1 MHPAICRRRV
11 PCGTDRVL
19 SAVGHGCAFAHSR
32 RLNHLCPDTPGRWAL
47 VALLRAPQLPRRRF
61 HMDCFH
67 RQALQAFLA
76 LGALLVGI
84 ARAANAQNG
93 TITGTVVDQAGGP
106 VSPARVLLGAT
117 NKGAVTNQQGK
128 YVIAGVAPGTYEVRV
143 AIIGY
148 AGETQRVTVGPGESR
163 TADFTVKRVALSLD
177 AVLVTTSGESRAREN
192 GNAVSTIRASEIVET
207 QPITSMTDL
216 LSGRAAGVNILPS
229 TGTVGGGARIR
240 IRGANSVSLPND
252 PLFIVD
258 GIRVESRSGNSIG
271 VGGQEPGRLN
281 DLNPEEYA
289 SIEIVKGPSA
299 AALYGTQ
306 AANGVVL
313 LTTKRGTPGRTSWA
327 FHTEQGVQTDV
338 ANYPANYDALTTDT
352 GTTRCQLIQVAHL
365 ACTQARIVSFNP
377 PQTPATSPFKAGYQQ
392 QYGVQV

>member
-1 MHPAICRRRV
+1 M
-11 PCGTDRVL
+11 GTFNREML
-19 SAVGHGCAFAHSR
+19 HAS
-32 RLNHLCPDTPGRWAL
+32 
-47 VALLRAPQLPRRRF
+47 
-61 HMDCFH
+61 
-67 RQALQAFLA
+67 LA
-76 LGALLVGI
+76 LGALLVGVP
-84 ARAANAQNG
+84 RAGSAQDG

-117 NKGAVTNQQGK
+117 NKGAITNQQGK
-128 YVIAGVAPGTYEVRV
+128 YVIAGVAPGTYDVRV

-148 AGETQRVTVGPGESR
+148 AGETQRVTVGAGQTS

-177 AVLVTTSGESRAREN
+177 AVLVTTSGEQRAREN
-192 GNAVSTIRASEIVET
+192 GNAVSTIRPSDIVET

-229 TGTVGGGARIR
+229 SGTVGGGARIR

-258 GIRVESRSGNSIG
+258 GIRVESKAGNSIG

-281 DLNPEEYA
+281 DFNPDEIA

-313 LTTKRGTPGRTSWA
+313 ITTKRGTPGRTSWN
-327 FHTEQGVQTDV
+327 FYTEQGVQTDV
-338 ANYPANYDALTTDT
+338 ANYPANYGALDDSVLIRSGQPPKDT
-352 GTTRCQLIQVAHL
+352 SISCQLVGLAHKTC
-365 ACTQARIVSFNP
+365 AQDRTASFNP
-377 PQTPATSPFKAGYQQ
+377 LENPATSPFKAGYNQ
-392 QYGVQV
+392 QYGLQVSGGNEQTTYFVSGQLDGQTGVYSMPDKQQQLLLKETSRTELRPEEI